1 MRWLSDWWRAWSGR
15 HCPPAEAEVSEDRQ
29 DAAHARA
36 QAEQALADAKRQGP
50 EVSAV
55 AGRLRRVRG
64 DDFARL
70 MTDAMRGT

>member
-1 MRWLSDWWRAWSGR
+1 MRWLINWWRGLRKCPREVAEPTAGR
-15 HCPPAEAEVSEDRQ
+15 VAAANARESAERALAEAR
-29 DAAHARA
+29 
-36 QAEQALADAKRQGP
+36 RQGP
-50 EVSAV
+50 EVSEM

>member
-1 MRWLSDWWRAWSGR
+1 MKWLLNWWRARRCLQGPAAAGGSADR
-15 HCPPAEAEVSEDRQ
+15 QAAAKARERAERSLAEARS
-29 DAAHARA
+29 
-36 QAEQALADAKRQGP
+36 QGP

-64 DDFARL
+64 DEFAQL